1 MNEHLDELM
10 LRWDTARQQG
20 GAVRPEEL
28 CADCPELA
36 PALRQRTEAVE
47 AMERVLGVHPGEP
60 ERVPTL
66 LAGTVA
72 SAHAAEPLPQIPGY
86 EILRVLD
93 QGGMGVVFQ
102 ARQLD
107 LGRIVAVKMILEG
120 RLAPRDLAR
129 FRKEAE
135 AVARLQHPNFVQIFE
150 VGQAHGRP
158 FFSMEY
164 VDGGSLAERI
174 ARERPSAR
182 VAAELVLTLAQA
194 IHTAHECGSTAVAR

>member
-1 MNEHLDELM
+1 MDRAARANRRVAGRGAGGGGPLVLSGAVSAGGGRAAANAAAHAAAALARRAAQASPRLDGSMNEHLDELM
-10 LRWDTARQQG
+10 LRWDAARQQG

-36 PALRQRTEAVE
+36 PALRERTEAVE

-72 SAHAAEPLPQIPGY
+72 SAHTAEPLPQIPGY

-93 QGGMGVVFQ
+93 QGGMRGVFQ

-107 LGRIVAVKMILEG
+107 LCRIVAAAMVLNWRPG
-120 RLAPRDLAR
+120 
-129 FRKEAE
+129 
-135 AVARLQHPNFVQIFE
+135 LQ
-150 VGQAHGRP
+150 QA
-158 FFSMEY
+158 
-164 VDGGSLAERI
+164 
-174 ARERPSAR
+174 
-182 VAAELVLTLAQA
+182 
-194 IHTAHECGSTAVAR
+194 